1 MLKQVYF
8 LAAAAGGWGQLHFL
22 TAQCMLEVEN
32 AFRTL
37 LMIAELE
44 LTAQLTAQRPRALL
58 YFSSETESLPPA
70 EWSHTLFKFS
80 VLRRQ

>member
-1 MLKQVYF
+1 ME
-8 LAAAAGGWGQLHFL
+8 
-22 TAQCMLEVEN
+22 TI
-32 AFRTL
+32 AFSHCTVHARG